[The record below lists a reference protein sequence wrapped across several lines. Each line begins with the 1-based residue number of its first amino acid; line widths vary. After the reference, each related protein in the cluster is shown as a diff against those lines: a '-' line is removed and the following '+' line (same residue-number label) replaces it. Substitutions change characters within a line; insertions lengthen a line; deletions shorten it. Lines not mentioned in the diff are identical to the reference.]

1 MKMDGTKI
9 VYEVGDWITSVVKDD
24 SYFTMG
30 SVGQLGRYDGR
41 DWWVYPSHTGNP
53 DYPNMCVGKE
63 YLFRPATQEEINK
76 ATEEEKIMWGQ
87 YEVNFKPAGHIDIK
101 DVITIGCVTVT
112 KELWDK
118 TAERAGWK

>member
-1 MKMDGTKI
+1 MKYKNNKI

-30 SVGQLGRYDGR
+30 SVGQLSRYDGR

-87 YEVNFKPAGHIDIK
+87 YEVNFNPALANGKSFFKRYFISTLLFLPFYPI
-101 DVITIGCVTVT
+101 V
-112 KELWDK
+112 L
-118 TAERAGWK
+118 